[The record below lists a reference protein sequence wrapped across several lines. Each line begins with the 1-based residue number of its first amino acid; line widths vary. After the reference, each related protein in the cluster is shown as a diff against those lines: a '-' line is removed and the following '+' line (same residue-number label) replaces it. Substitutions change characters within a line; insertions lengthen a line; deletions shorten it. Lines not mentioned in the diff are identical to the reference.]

1 MKTIKSIAIATIMM
15 VAGTTIATAH
25 EEKGP
30 HGGQMV
36 DASGGYHA
44 ELLVKDGKMTAYLLD
59 GKGKSMSNKGV
70 SGSII
75 LQFADKTSA
84 TVELTAMGDDGFSV
98 SNDKAASFTSCVV
111 TFKTGDKTAVAKFK
125 AEKKATTMYQ
135 CPMKCEGDKTY
146 SEAGKCPKCGM
157 ALAEVKKKAEE
168 HEHKEGEG
176 HHQH

>member
-1 MKTIKSIAIATIMM
+1 MKNLKSMFLAITMIIGGA
-15 VAGTTIATAH
+15 AIATAH

-44 ELLVKDGKMTAYLLD
+44 ELLVKNGKMTVYLLD
-59 GKGKSMSNKGV
+59 GKEKSISNKGV

-75 LQFADKTSA
+75 LQFEDKTSA
-84 TVELTAMGDDGFSV
+84 TVTLTASGDDGFIV
-98 SNDKAASFTSCVV
+98 ANDKAATFTTCVV
-111 TFKTGDKTAVAKFK
+111 NFKVGDKTSTAKFK
-125 AEKKATTMYQ
+125 AEKKETVMYQ

-157 ALAEVKKKAEE
+157 ALAEVKKKKEHQHSEGEE
-168 HEHKEGEG
+168 H
-176 HHQH
+176 HH